1 MKKKRTRRTGY
12 FIKEGFSSIF
22 THGFMSFA
30 SVTIIVACLIIMG
43 TFGLLA
49 LNINNLVADLESQNE
64 MLAYVDEALTEEE
77 ARALESQLE
86 ALPNVAGAEFMTRD
100 TAMNNFMAQYEDK
113 GLFEDLDSSV
123 LRHRY
128 IIHLDDIALMEHTQ
142 MELLNVSGI
151 AKVNAHT
158 EIARGFIT
166 VRNIVSIVSVVLVA
180 ILLVVS
186 LSIMSNTIKLATF
199 DRREEIG
206 IMKMVGATNG
216 FIRWPF
222 VWEGLILGLTG
233 ALVAFLLQWG
243 IYSLIANRIG
253 ASSLMT
259 LMTLIPFRDLAI
271 PIVCVF
277 LGMGFIVG
285 VGGSLTAIRKFLKV

>member
-30 SVTIIVACLIIMG
+30 SVTIIVACLLIMG
-43 TFGLLA
+43 TFVLLA
-49 LNINNLVADLESQNE
+49 LNINALVADLESQNE
-64 MLAYVDEALTEEE
+64 VLAYVDEALSEED
-77 ARALESQLE
+77 ARALEAQL
-86 ALPNVAGAEFMTRD
+86 LNVPNVAGVEFISRD
-100 TAMNNFMAQYEDK
+100 TAFVEFKAQYEDDS
-113 GLFEDLDSSV
+113 LFEDLDSSI

-128 IIHLDDIALMEHTQ
+128 TVQLEDLSLMSETQYDLLDVTG
-142 MELLNVSGI
+142 V

-180 ILLVVS
+180 ILFVVS

-199 DRREEIG
+199 DRREEIA
-206 IMKMVGATNG
+206 IMKMVGATNS

-222 VWEGLILGLTG
+222 VWEGLILGLAG
-233 ALVAFLLQWG
+233 ALIAFLLQWG
-243 IYSLIANRIG
+243 VYTLLVSQIAN
-253 ASSLMT
+253 SSLMT
-259 LMTLIPFRDLAI
+259 LIKMIPFEELAI
-271 PIVCVF
+271 PLVCVF
-277 LGMGFIVG
+277 GAIGFIVG
-285 VGGSLTAIRKFLKV
+285 IGGSLSAIRKFLKV

>member
-1 MKKKRTRRTGY
+1 MKKRTHRTGY

-43 TFGLLA
+43 TFVLLA
-49 LNINNLVADLESQNE
+49 LNINSLVADLESQNE
-64 MLAYVDEALTEEE
+64 MLAYVDETLTEEE
-77 ARALESQLE
+77 ARALQPQLE
-86 ALPNVAGAEFMTRD
+86 ALPNVASVEFMSRD
-100 TAMNNFMAQYEDK
+100 EAMDDFMAQYEDDS
-113 GLFEDLDSSV
+113 LFEDLDSSI
-123 LRHRY
+123 LRDRY
-128 IIHLDDIALMEHTQ
+128 TVHLDDLSLMSQTQ
-142 MELLNVSGI
+142 RDLLTVTGI

-180 ILLVVS
+180 ILFVVS

-199 DRREEIG
+199 DRREEIA
-206 IMKMVGATNG
+206 IMKMVGATNS

-233 ALVAFLLQWG
+233 ALLAFLIQWG
-243 IYSLIANRIG
+243 IYSLIADRIS

-259 LMTLIPFRDLAI
+259 LMTVIPFKELAV

-285 VGGSLTAIRKFLKV
+285 VGGSLMAIRKFLKV